1 MNKNYIQL
9 LAFIFLSFT
18 TLAQYPIGSTTI
30 TFNDA
35 SRTGG
40 YGSGG
45 GSGRQIQSEVYYPA
59 TAAGVDAT
67 VATGVFPVITFG
79 HGFAMSWDAYQNIW
93 EHYVPLGYIVVFPRT
108 EGSLFPAPSHGDFGL
123 DLKLVD
129 EKMQLLNSNTA
140 SLFYQKISSN
150 SAIMGHSMGGGATML
165 AGAGNTSVETIIGL
179 APAETTP
186 SAISASSNVT
196 VPAIIFSGSQD
207 GVTPPNDNHLPIYN
221 GLASSCKSFVSIIG
235 GGHCYF
241 ANSNFNCDFGEA
253 TSSTGIT
260 ITRTDQQTRTYSVLD
275 PWFDFI
281 LKGNSTA
288 YSSYLIALDAM
299 PGDLISETTCQGL
312 SIKENE
318 IAYRFYPNPVNE
330 QMVIENLNG
339 NELTIEVM
347 NLLGE
352 QILRTKTTN
361 SLVDLSSLKTGFYTL
376 RINGLNYS
384 IIKD

>member
-1 MNKNYIQL
+1 MKKNYIQL
-9 LAFIFLSFT
+9 LTFILLSFT
-18 TLAQYPIGSTTI
+18 SLAQYPIGSTTI

-45 GSGRQIQSEVYYPA
+45 GSGRQIQTEIYYPA
-59 TAAGVDAT
+59 VAAGVDAT
-67 VATGVFPVITFG
+67 VANGIFPVITFG

-129 EKMQLLNSNTA
+129 EKMQLLNSNAA
-140 SLFYQKISSN
+140 SPFYQKISSN
-150 SAIMGHSMGGGATML
+150 SAIMGHSMGGGATIL
-165 AGAGNTSVETIIGL
+165 AGAGNTSVETIIGF

-186 SAISASSNVT
+186 SAITASSNVT
-196 VPAIIFSGSQD
+196 VPTIIFSGSQD

-241 ANSNFNCDFGEA
+241 ANTNFNCDFGET

-260 ITRTDQQTRTYSVLD
+260 ITRSEQQTKTYSVLD
-275 PWFDFI
+275 PWFDYI
-281 LKGNSTA
+281 LKGNSNSYTNYLTA
-288 YSSYLIALDAM
+288 LNAM
-299 PGDLISETTCQGL
+299 PGELISETTCQGL
-312 SIKENE
+312 SLDEKE
-318 IAYRFYPNPVNE
+318 ISYRFYPNPVIE
-330 QMVIENLNG
+330 QLLIDNPNG
-339 NELTIEVM
+339 NELTIEIV
-347 NLLGE
+347 NLLGQLVLQE
-352 QILRTKTTN
+352 KTS
-361 SLVDLSSLKTGFYTL
+361 SLVDVSGLKTGFYTL
-376 RINGLNYS
+376 RINGINYT

>member
-1 MNKNYIQL
+1 M
-9 LAFIFLSFT
+9 
-18 TLAQYPIGSTTI
+18 AQYSIGSTTI

-45 GSGRQIQSEVYYPA
+45 GSGRQIQTEIYYPA
-59 TAAGVDAT
+59 TAAGVGSS

-129 EKMQLLNSNTA
+129 EKMQLLNSNAA
-140 SLFYQKISSN
+140 SPFYQKISSN
-150 SAIMGHSMGGGATML
+150 SAIMGHSMGGGATIL
-165 AGAGNTSVETIIGL
+165 AGAGNSSVETIIGL

-241 ANSNFNCDFGEA
+241 ANSNFNCDFGES

-260 ITRTDQQTRTYSVLD
+260 ITRTEQQTRTYSVLD
-275 PWFDFI
+275 PWFDYI
-281 LKGNSTA
+281 LKGNPTA
-288 YSSYLIALDAM
+288 YSSYLTALDAM
-299 PGDLISETTCQGL
+299 PVDIVSQTTCQAL
-312 SIKENE
+312 AIDEME
-318 IAYRFYPNPVNE
+318 LDFQFYPNPVSE
-330 QMVIENLNG
+330 KLIIENPTDH
-339 NELTIEVM
+339 ELLVEVF
-347 NLLGE
+347 NLQGCKVLSVSTLGE
-352 QILRTKTTN
+352 
-361 SLVDLSSLKTGFYTL
+361 VDLASLNAGFYSL
-376 RINGLNYS
+376 RINSSYYS
-384 IIKD
+384 IVKE

>member
-9 LAFIFLSFT
+9 LAFIFISFT
-18 TLAQYPIGSTTI
+18 SLAQYPIGSTTI
-30 TFNDA
+30 TFNDPA
-35 SRTGG
+35 RTGG

-45 GSGRQIQSEVYYPA
+45 GSGRQIQTEVYYPA
-59 TAAGVDAT
+59 TIAGVDAS

-108 EGSLFPAPSHGDFGL
+108 EGSIFPSPSHGDFGL

-129 EKMQLLNSNTA
+129 EKMQLLNSNAA
-140 SLFYQKISSN
+140 SPFYQKVSSN
-150 SAIMGHSMGGGATML
+150 SAIMGHSMGGGATIL

-241 ANSNFNCDFGEA
+241 ANSNFNCDFGES

-260 ITRTDQQTRTYSVLD
+260 ITRAEQQTRTYSVLD
-275 PWFDFI
+275 SWFDYI
-281 LKGNSTA
+281 LKGNATA
-288 YSSYLIALDAM
+288 YSSYLSALDAM
-299 PGDLISETTCQGL
+299 PGELISETTCQGL
-312 SIKENE
+312 SIKESE
-318 IAYRFYPNPVNE
+318 IEYRFYPNPVNE
-330 QMVIENLNG
+330 TLVIENPNG
-339 NELTIEVM
+339 NEVTIEVM

-352 QILRTKTTN
+352 LILKTKTST
-361 SLVDLSSLKTGFYTL
+361 LVDLSSLKTGFYTL
-376 RINGLNYS
+376 RINGFNYT

>member
-1 MNKNYIQL
+1 MKKNYIQL

-30 TFNDA
+30 TFNDPT
-35 SRTGG
+35 RTGG
-40 YGSGG
+40 FGSGG
-45 GSGRQIQSEVYYPA
+45 GSGRQIQTEIYYPGM
-59 TAAGVDAT
+59 AAGTNAI

-129 EKMQLLNSNTA
+129 EKMQLLNTNAA
-140 SLFYQKISSN
+140 SPFYQKISSN
-150 SAIMGHSMGGGATML
+150 SAIMGHSMGGGATIL
-165 AGAGNTSVETIIGL
+165 AGAGNASVETIIGL

-186 SAISASSNVT
+186 SSITASSNVT
-196 VPAIIFSGSQD
+196 APAIIFSGSQD

-221 GLASSCKSFVSIIG
+221 GLGSSCKSFVSLIG

-241 ANSNFNCDFGEA
+241 ANSNFNCDFGET

-260 ITRTDQQTRTYSVLD
+260 ITRIEQQTRTFSVLD
-275 PWFDFI
+275 PWLDYI
-281 LKGNSTA
+281 LKGNAAA
-288 YSSYLIALDAM
+288 YSTYLTAMEAM
-299 PGDLISETTCQGL
+299 PAEIVSQTTCQAL
-312 SIKENE
+312 E
-318 IAYRFYPNPVNE
+318 ISELKSEFEFYPNPVNE
-330 QMVIENLNG
+330 
-339 NELTIEVM
+339 ELIIMNPTGKEVHVEIF

-352 QILRTKTTN
+352 RIFVDDVTKELDLTALKSGYYRIQIN
-361 SLVDLSSLKTGFYTL
+361 DQNYSLV
-376 RINGLNYS
+376 
-384 IIKD
+384 KD

>member
-1 MNKNYIQL
+1 MKKNYIQL
-9 LAFIFLSFT
+9 VAFILLSFT
-18 TLAQYPIGSTTI
+18 ALAQYPIGSTTI

-45 GSGRQIQSEVYYPA
+45 GAGRQIQTEVYYPA
-59 TAAGVDAT
+59 IAAGVDAS
-67 VATGVFPVITFG
+67 VANGVFPVITFG

-129 EKMQLLNSNTA
+129 EKMQLLNANVA
-140 SLFYQKISSN
+140 SSFYQKISSN
-150 SAIMGHSMGGGATML
+150 SAIMGHSMGGGATIL
-165 AGAGNTSVETIIGL
+165 AGAGNTTVETIVGF
-179 APAETTP
+179 APAETNP

-207 GVTPPNDNHLPIYN
+207 GVTPPVDNHTPIYN
-221 GLASSCKSFVSIIG
+221 GLASVCKSFVNIVG

-241 ANSNFNCDFGEA
+241 ASTNFNCDFGET
-253 TSSTGIT
+253 TSSTGIS
-260 ITRTDQQTRTYSVLD
+260 ITRAEQQAKTYSVLD
-275 PWFDFI
+275 PWFDYI
-281 LKGNSTA
+281 LKGNSNSYSNYTTA
-288 YSSYLIALDAM
+288 LNAM
-299 PGDLISETTCQGL
+299 PGELISETTCQGL

-318 IAYRFYPNPVNE
+318 IEYRFYPNPVNE
-330 QMVIENLNG
+330 KLVIENPNG

-352 QILRTKTTN
+352 LILKTKT
-361 SLVDLSSLKTGFYTL
+361 SSFVDLSSLKTGFYAL
-376 RINGLNYS
+376 RINGLNYT

>member
-1 MNKNYIQL
+1 MNKNCIQL

-129 EKMQLLNSNTA
+129 EKMQLLNSNAA
-140 SLFYQKISSN
+140 SPFYQKISSN
-150 SAIMGHSMGGGATML
+150 SAIMGHSMGGGATIL
-165 AGAGNTSVETIIGL
+165 AGAGNTSIETIIGF

-186 SAISASSNVT
+186 SAIAAAPNVAA
-196 VPAIIFSGSQD
+196 PAIIFSGSQD
-207 GVTPPNDNHLPIYN
+207 GVTPPNDNHLPIYD
-221 GLASSCKSFVSIIG
+221 GLASSCKSFVSLIG

-241 ANSNFNCDFGEA
+241 ANTNFNCDFGET

-260 ITRTDQQTRTYSVLD
+260 ITRAEQQTRTYSVLD
-275 PWFDFI
+275 PWLEYI
-281 LKGNSTA
+281 LKGNSAA
-288 YSSYLIALDAM
+288 YSTYLTALDAM
-299 PGDLISETTCQGL
+299 PTEIVSQTTCQAL
-312 SIKENE
+312 AIDEME
-318 IAYRFYPNPVNE
+318 MDFHFYPNPANDK
-330 QMVIENLNG
+330 
-339 NELTIEVM
+339 LTIENPTNQELSVEVY
-347 NLLGE
+347 NLLG
-352 QILRTKTTN
+352 
-361 SLVDLSSLKTGFYTL
+361 SLVLSQKVQSEVDLSVLKSGFYQL
-376 RINGLNYS
+376 KINSTVYS
-384 IIKD
+384 IVKE

>member
-45 GSGRQIQSEVYYPA
+45 GSGRQIQTEVYYPA
-59 TAAGVDAT
+59 TAAGVGSS

-129 EKMQLLNSNTA
+129 EKMQLLNSNAA
-140 SLFYQKISSN
+140 SPFYQKISSN
-150 SAIMGHSMGGGATML
+150 SAIMGHSMGGGATIL
-165 AGAGNTSVETIIGL
+165 AGEGNVSVETIIGL

-260 ITRTDQQTRTYSVLD
+260 ITRTEQQTRTYSVLD
-275 PWFDFI
+275 PWFDYI
-281 LKGNSTA
+281 LKGNATA
-288 YSSYLIALDAM
+288 YSSYLTALDAM
-299 PGDLISETTCQGL
+299 TGELISETTCQGL

-318 IAYRFYPNPVNE
+318 IEYRFYPNPVNE
-330 QMVIENLNG
+330 KLVIENPNG

-352 QILRTKTTN
+352 LILKTKTS
-361 SLVDLSSLKTGFYTL
+361 SLVDLSSLKTGFYAL
-376 RINGLNYS
+376 RINGFNYT

>member
-1 MNKNYIQL
+1 MKKNYIQL
-9 LAFIFLSFT
+9 VAFILLSFT
-18 TLAQYPIGSTTI
+18 TLAQFPIGSTTI

-40 YGSGG
+40 FGSGG
-45 GSGRQIQSEVYYPA
+45 GSGRQIQTEVYYPA
-59 TAAGVDAT
+59 IAAGVDVSLAN
-67 VATGVFPVITFG
+67 GVFPVITFG

-129 EKMQLLNSNTA
+129 EKMQLLNSNA
-140 SLFYQKISSN
+140 VSPFYQKISSN
-150 SAIMGHSMGGGATML
+150 SAIMGHSMGGGATIL
-165 AGAGNTSVETIIGL
+165 AGAGNTSVETIVGF

-241 ANSNFNCDFGEA
+241 ANTNFNCDFGET

-260 ITRTDQQTRTYSVLD
+260 ITRAEQQTRTYSVLD
-275 PWFDFI
+275 SWFDYI
-281 LKGNSTA
+281 LKGNATA
-288 YSSYLIALDAM
+288 YSSYLSALDAM
-299 PGDLISETTCQGL
+299 PGELISETTCQGL
-312 SIKENE
+312 SIKESE
-318 IAYRFYPNPVNE
+318 IEYRFYPNPVNE
-330 QMVIENLNG
+330 TLVIENPNG
-339 NELTIEVM
+339 KELTIEVV

-352 QILRTKTTN
+352 LVLTTKTS
-361 SLVDLSSLKTGFYTL
+361 SLVDLSGLKSGFYTF
-376 RINGLNYS
+376 RINGVNYT

>member
-45 GSGRQIQSEVYYPA
+45 GSGRQIQTEVYYPA
-59 TAAGVDAT
+59 TAAGVGSS

-129 EKMQLLNSNTA
+129 EKMILLNSNAA
-140 SLFYQKISSN
+140 SPFYQKISSN
-150 SAIMGHSMGGGATML
+150 SAIMGHSMGGGATIL

-186 SAISASSNVT
+186 SAILASSNVT

-221 GLASSCKSFVSIIG
+221 GVASSCKSFVSIIG

-241 ANSNFNCDFGEA
+241 ANSNFNCDFGET

-260 ITRTDQQTRTYSVLD
+260 ITRAEQQTKTYSVLD
-275 PWFDFI
+275 PWFDYI

-288 YSSYLIALDAM
+288 YSSYLTALDAM
-299 PGDLISETTCQGL
+299 PGELISETTCQGL

-318 IAYRFYPNPVNE
+318 IEYRFYPNPVSE
-330 QMVIENLNG
+330 KLVIENPNG
-339 NELTIEVM
+339 NEVTIEVM

-352 QILRTKTTN
+352 LILKTKTN
-361 SLVDLSSLKTGFYTL
+361 SLVDLSSLKTGFYAL
-376 RINGLNYS
+376 RINGFNYT